1 MDRPDALAAYI
12 RELRKERDAWLYQHA
27 LNKVRVITRSMKPD
41 EKEAYLRSSAF
52 GNTLAAIRR
61 RDSVDQALSRGELPL
76 SWQRAEFDRLAPLI
90 RQELARGN
98 DIRLGFLR
106 AVSQSRVSPEKA
118 HRARDLIMN
127 NAPEEFFAS
136 RADKLAKTADQ
147 KTARYLQTGNL
158 ARMYAVQLSRAEH
171 IIPRLMDTVFAR
183 GLTLPG

>member
-90 RQELARGN
+90 RQELSRGN

-106 AVSQSRVSPEKA
+106 AVSDIPDDHRHGFSRFQYGFRRMVRNNGFLCRGA
-118 HRARDLIMN
+118 VFRDRQHSQCQN
-127 NAPEEFFAS
+127 NHNDQRQDDPADDFQGFFYILVLLWTGFFS
-136 RADKLAKTADQ
+136 CSGF
-147 KTARYLQTGNL
+147 LQ
-158 ARMYAVQLSRAEH
+158 
-171 IIPRLMDTVFAR
+171 
-183 GLTLPG
+183 

>member
-1 MDRPDALAAYI
+1 MIIPRPRHFVPAGRFSGRHFRGLAAYI

-90 RQELARGN
+90 RQELSRGN
-98 DIRLGFLR
+98 DIRLVTSAWASCAPYPR
-106 AVSQSRVSPEKA
+106 AACRRK
-118 HRARDLIMN
+118 RR
-127 NAPEEFFAS
+127 
-136 RADKLAKTADQ
+136 
-147 KTARYLQTGNL
+147 TG
-158 ARMYAVQLSRAEH
+158 
-171 IIPRLMDTVFAR
+171 
-183 GLTLPG
+183 PGTSS

>member
-90 RQELARGN
+90 RQELSRGN
-98 DIRLGFLR
+98 DISLGFLR
-106 AVSQSRVSPEKA
+106 KRQAETRYKYAETNI
-118 HRARDLIMN
+118 LI
-127 NAPEEFFAS
+127 
-136 RADKLAKTADQ
+136 
-147 KTARYLQTGNL
+147 G
-158 ARMYAVQLSRAEH
+158 
-171 IIPRLMDTVFAR
+171 
-183 GLTLPG
+183 